1 MAGRP
6 RQSRQESRPTCPP
19 ALRQSR
25 FQPKAAFKAEPAKST
40 SNGSAKSS
48 RELQEVESR
57 ITTLE
62 KELAQY
68 EAQLAD
74 PGIYSNAAQLKDAT
88 LKFEQV
94 QKELTAQTKRWEEL
108 V

>member
-6 RQSRQESRPTCPP
+6 RQSCQESGANCP
-19 ALRQSR
+19 
-25 FQPKAAFKAEPAKST
+25 QPSAKATSNQKPAFKAEPAKST

-94 QKELTAQTKRWEEL
+94 QKELTLQTKRWEEL